1 MENNFRDFYIV
12 LWVLLVVLWMLYP
25 FMRLSFTS
33 LLRKEGL
40 SKTKIKELM
49 AGKRNF
55 WFYEAVAAQ
64 TDHRHMYF
72 CNKAFLLSSIITS
85 LLHAVIGWWKSASIV
100 IGVLMCITCVAF
112 AGIVAFSM
120 MPLYTNYP
128 AKKKDHRH
136 NPATATAFVV
146 FPLMMLIAVIRLL
159 YLVWC

>member
-55 WFYEAVAAQ
+55 WFY
-64 TDHRHMYF
+64 
-72 CNKAFLLSSIITS
+72 
-85 LLHAVIGWWKSASIV
+85 
-100 IGVLMCITCVAF
+100 
-112 AGIVAFSM
+112 
-120 MPLYTNYP
+120 
-128 AKKKDHRH
+128 
-136 NPATATAFVV
+136 
-146 FPLMMLIAVIRLL
+146 
-159 YLVWC
+159 